1 MHKALPAHK
10 IKFVYNVAWKLYNIC
25 NILEMVPED
34 EIVQS
39 IFELDTVKL
48 SYDSQTY
55 IVTWLTLNLFAF
67 RKEMRDLC
75 TKSNYM
81 QYA

>member
-10 IKFVYNVAWKLYNIC
+10 IKFVYNVARKLYNIC
-25 NILEMVPED
+25 NILETVPED

-39 IFELDTVKL
+39 IFELDTLKL

-55 IVTWLTLNLFAF
+55 TVT
-67 RKEMRDLC
+67 
-75 TKSNYM
+75 
-81 QYA
+81 

>member
-10 IKFVYNVAWKLYNIC
+10 IKFVYNVARKLYNIC
-25 NILEMVPED
+25 NILETVPED

-39 IFELDTVKL
+39 IFELDTLKL

-55 IVTWLTLNLFAF
+55 TVTWLTLNLFAF
-67 RKEMRDLC
+67 RKEVRSMH
-75 TKSNYM
+75 KK
-81 QYA
+81 